1 MSILIKS
8 ARILSKGSPYHDKK
22 LNILVSD
29 AGVIKSIGK
38 DVVSAN
44 SRVIE
49 GKNLMVSIG
58 WFDMRANFNDPGN
71 EHKED
76 LISGLKVAASGGFTG
91 ISLLPNTN
99 PCVESKN
106 EVSYLRAQNSNSIT
120 QVYPM
125 GAVTKGCKGEDFTEI
140 LDMNAAGAVAFTDG
154 EHPIWNTDILL
165 KTLQYLQKFNGLL
178 INKPEDTYLTA
189 FGTMNEGVTSTYLG
203 LKGMPDLA
211 EEIMIR
217 RDIELLKYA
226 GGRIHFANLSTAQS
240 VKLVAEAKKNGLNVT
255 CDVAIPN
262 LLFDDTALEN
272 YDTNYK
278 VNPPLRSNR
287 DIKALEKAIVAND
300 IDVIVS
306 AHTPQDEESKK
317 LEFDHADFGMISL
330 QTFFPMILRKSDKID
345 LADSIKMF
353 TVNPRAILGLPIPQ
367 IKEGEKAN
375 LTIFDST
382 KKWSYNSKSNYSKS
396 VNSPLYNTE
405 LTGCVIGVLNN
416 GRSFFNS
423 FK

>member
-8 ARILSKGSPYHDKK
+8 ARILSNGSPYDNKK
-22 LNILVSD
+22 LDILVSES
-29 AGVIKSIGK
+29 GVIKSIGK
-38 DVVSAN
+38 DVASDN
-44 SRVIE
+44 NRVIE

-76 LISGLKVAASGGFTG
+76 LNSGLKAAAAGGFTG

-106 EVSYLRAQNSNSIT
+106 EVSYLRAQNSKSIT

-154 EHPIWNTDILL
+154 ENPIWNTDILL

-178 INKPEDTYLTA
+178 INRPEDTHLTA

-203 LKGMPDLA
+203 MKGMPGIA
-211 EEIMIR
+211 EELMVR

-226 GGRIHFANLSTAQS
+226 GGRIHFANLSTAKS
-240 VKLVAEAKKNGLNVT
+240 VKLVAAARKSGLDVT

-262 LLFDDTALEN
+262 LIFEDTTLES

-278 VNPPLRSNR
+278 VNPPLRSR
-287 DIKALEKAIVAND
+287 QDIKALEKAITADD

-306 AHTPQDEESKK
+306 AHSPQDEESKK

-330 QTFFPMILRKSDKID
+330 QTFLPMILMKSESIA
-345 LADSIKMF
+345 LAGAIEKF
-353 TVNPRAILGLPIPQ
+353 TVNPRKILGIPIPL
-367 IKEGEKAN
+367 IREGEKAN
-375 LTIFDST
+375 LTIFDPA
-382 KKWSYNSKSNYSKS
+382 KKWVYNRATNFSKAI
-396 VNSPLYNTE
+396 NSPLYNTE
-405 LTGCVIGVLNN
+405 LTGSVIGVLNN

-423 FK
+423 Y